1 MRKRRVKG
9 KLRNY
14 YCTKRDD
21 DKLLIVVTHDG
32 LEIETITDRVVDATL
47 GNDHGEA
54 GFVHLTSRLH
64 WKVTVWRVVS
74 AAPDLTLSEQ
84 LSAAPNRVLNSQQ
97 EMK

>member
-1 MRKRRVKG
+1 MQTRVVKG

-32 LEIETITDRVVDATL
+32 LDIDAITERSVDATL

-64 WKVTVWRVVS
+64 WKVTV
-74 AAPDLTLSEQ
+74 
-84 LSAAPNRVLNSQQ
+84 
-97 EMK
+97 